1 MVLEDIKFG
10 SLKTFQ
16 NKTDRAEA
24 KTNSV
29 SIPFFQPKLS
39 INQPNDIYE
48 QEADAVADKVMRM
61 SDNESIS
68 PGFFRPGISSI
79 RRKCEH
85 CEEEEKL
92 QRKEP
97 FPDEMNVSAQ
107 AENYINSLD
116 GKGRSLSNNEKN
128 FFEPRFGYDFSNVK
142 IHMGTEANESANGLN
157 ALAYTHN
164 NNIVFGRN
172 QYYLNTDAGKRL
184 MAHELTHVVQNKRGV
199 NNQVRAKDFNSSGR
213 ANDDTPAII
222 NAVVV
227 KSNMLQ
233 KYVGLDRIKAAL
245 LNSGNYHVIQ
255 KYELEEY
262 GKKCEQGGN
271 LDSAGGFF
279 CRNVQDVKDKDLK
292 GDIFVVRYLELAY
305 VIHEFMHKLSGL
317 TVKNILGIF
326 INEGITQYFTDL
338 FLAEGKYDI
347 LTDHGYLDN
356 LKCANKIVSKTDGE
370 TVAKAYFNNDM
381 KLINDL
387 QKLLHLK
394 SFNDVKPYFDNHQCV
409 PADL

>member
-1 MVLEDIKFG
+1 MKKGTFAIKNVVHLNRRRNVNSSFFKATG
-10 SLKTFQ
+10 RNTF
-16 NKTDRAEA
+16 
-24 KTNSV
+24 
-29 SIPFFQPKLS
+29 
-39 INQPNDIYE
+39 INPPNDIYE
-48 QEADAVADKVMRM
+48 QEADAMADKVMRM
-61 SDNESIS
+61 SANENIFFQPSTNSIQ
-68 PGFFRPGISSI
+68 
-79 RRKCEH
+79 RKCEH
-85 CEEEEKL
+85 CEEEEEKL
-92 QRKEP
+92 QRKES
-97 FPDEMNVSAQ
+97 FPGEMNLSPQ
-107 AENYINSLD
+107 TENYINSLD

-128 FFEPRFGYDFSNVK
+128 FFEPRFGHDFSNVK
-142 IHMGTEANESANGLN
+142 IHTGSEANESANGLN

-172 QYYLNTDAGKRL
+172 QYHLNTAAGKRL
-184 MAHELTHVVQNKRGV
+184 MAHELTHVVQNKRASK
-199 NNQVRAKDFNSSGR
+199 NQVRAKDFSSTGR
-213 ANDDTPAII
+213 ANEDTPAII

-245 LNSGNYHVIQ
+245 LNSKNYKVIE

-262 GKKCEQGGN
+262 GKKCKQGGS

-279 CRNVQDVKDKDLK
+279 CRDVQDVKDKNLK

-356 LKCANKIVSKTDGE
+356 LKCANKIASKTDEE
-370 TVAKAYFNNDM
+370 TIAKAYFNNDM
-381 KLINDL
+381 KLMNDL

-409 PADL
+409 PEDL